1 MGLGWMDGSPGGRG
15 YRAPYGANNRRLI
28 GGCLYSLVLVR
39 GLFFKRFPSLIP
51 ALCSIT
57 FVKFHTQNFPLG
69 DQEVMIGKCGGV
81 LNLFYSHEL
90 PTQYAV
96 SYIVVTSQPDQRTIL
111 FVKKK
116 KFSCLPY
123 CCLKDF
129 TGLHMKEKIKSV
141 PLQPFFWRVV
151 FCA

>member
-1 MGLGWMDGSPGGRG
+1 MHLSFETLNILFACYWTILD
-15 YRAPYGANNRRLI
+15 
-28 GGCLYSLVLVR
+28 SL
-39 GLFFKRFPSLIP
+39 S
-51 ALCSIT
+51 
-57 FVKFHTQNFPLG
+57 LG
-69 DQEVMIGKCGGV
+69 DLDIIIKEVMIGKCGGV
-81 LNLFYSHEL
+81 VLNLFFSHEL

-116 KFSCLPY
+116 KFLCLPY

-141 PLQPFFWRVV
+141 PLQPFFWSCVLCIDVRFESQDHLSPPPPVQCL
-151 FCA
+151 F